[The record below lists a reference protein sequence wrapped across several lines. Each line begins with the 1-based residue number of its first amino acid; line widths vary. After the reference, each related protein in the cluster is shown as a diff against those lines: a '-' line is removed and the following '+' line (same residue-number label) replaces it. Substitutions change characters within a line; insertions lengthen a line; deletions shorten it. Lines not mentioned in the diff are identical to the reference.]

1 MLLKNQW
8 ITGEIRGSQKIP
20 REKRKWK
27 YNNQKSM
34 GYRKSNSK
42 REVYSNTILPQK
54 TNKKSIDNP
63 I

>member
-8 ITGEIRGSQKIP
+8 IIGEIRGNKKIP
-20 REKRKWK
+20 REKRKQK

-42 REVYSNTILPQK
+42 REVYSNTLLSQE
-54 TNKKSIDNP
+54 TKKKFK
-63 I
+63 

>member
-8 ITGEIRGSQKIP
+8 ITGEIRGNQKIP
-20 REKRKWK
+20 REKRKQQ

-42 REVYSNTILPQK
+42 REVYSNTLLPQE
-54 TNKKSIDNP
+54 TNKKKKNFK
-63 I
+63 